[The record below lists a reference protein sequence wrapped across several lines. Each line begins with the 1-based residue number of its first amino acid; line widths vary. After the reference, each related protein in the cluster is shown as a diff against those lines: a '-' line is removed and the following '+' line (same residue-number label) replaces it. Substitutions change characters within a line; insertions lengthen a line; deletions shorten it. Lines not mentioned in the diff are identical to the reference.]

1 MRRFVRSLATVLLL
15 AFAGATIEAPVASAW
30 AQGAS
35 KQTRAKKAPA
45 PRRAAVRQPQ
55 PAPASA
61 TSAPAAPAYDRLTGS
76 SGGGY

>member
-1 MRRFVRSLATVLLL
+1 MRRFVRPLATLLLL

-45 PRRAAVRQPQ
+45 PRRAAARRPQ

-61 TSAPAAPAYDRLTGS
+61 TSAPAPAYDRLTGS